1 MNILNKFACKYGAA
15 FIFIAMK
22 WPRASSVSKS
32 VPRILAVLTV
42 ITWTL

>member
-1 MNILNKFACKYGAA
+1 
-15 FIFIAMK
+15 MK